1 MNLEQEIKQ
10 KAFRSEQSKL
20 IVNLIYT
27 YNQLKS
33 RIATVLKDEGVTM
46 QQYNVLRIVNGA
58 GAEGITTS
66 EIRERMLDKMSDAS
80 RMVDRLETME
90 LLIKQRDRDD
100 RRVLHIF
107 LTERGQALVQRLM
120 EQETIDQLASGVKEE
135 SAQQLNELLDA
146 LELHCNRLFQIIDQ
160 CIGRAVVLVWHT
172 ATSKFS

>member
-33 RIATVLKDEGVTM
+33 RIATVLKNEGVTM
-46 QQYNVLRIVNGA
+46 QQYNVLRIVNGS
-58 GAEGITTS
+58 GEEGITTS

-80 RMVDRLETME
+80 RMVDRLESME
-90 LLIKQRDRDD
+90 LLLKQRDRDD

-107 LTERGQALVQRLM
+107 LTEKGQALVHRLM
-120 EQETIDQLASGVKEE
+120 EQDTIDQLASGVKEE

-146 LELHCNRLFQIIDQ
+146 F
-160 CIGRAVVLVWHT
+160 RASL
-172 ATSKFS
+172 

>member
-58 GAEGITTS
+58 GTEGIMTS

-80 RMVDRLETME
+80 RMVDRLETMG
-90 LLIKQRDRDD
+90 LVIKLRDRDD

-107 LTERGQALVQRLM
+107 LTERGQVLVQRLM

-146 LELHCNRLFQIIDQ
+146 F
-160 CIGRAVVLVWHT
+160 RASL
-172 ATSKFS
+172 